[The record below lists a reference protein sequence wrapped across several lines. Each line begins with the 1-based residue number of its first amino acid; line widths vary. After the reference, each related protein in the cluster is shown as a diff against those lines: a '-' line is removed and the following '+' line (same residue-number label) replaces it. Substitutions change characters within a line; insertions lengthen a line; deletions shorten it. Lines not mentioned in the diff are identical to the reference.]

1 MKIGI
6 LTQPLRQNYG
16 GLLQNW
22 ALQQVLLKMG
32 HTPKT
37 IIHDEPTLLTRLKD
51 DISQILRCVIKH
63 CLFSSNRKLYKY
75 PWYYYSKVKKIKSF
89 SKKNILKSHLYSKP
103 EKLNED
109 DFDYFIVGSDQTWRP
124 CFNNI
129 WLATMFGSFIHDY
142 SENRIISYAASF
154 GVSEWELTENETI
167 DAANNIKKFKNVSV
181 REDSGVTLCK
191 TYLNTNAVQVLDP
204 TLLLEYS
211 DYQRL
216 IENVDIPTV
225 IKDSIGI
232 YFLDLTPQKEAIVDL
247 LCDTFGKK
255 AYYFGRPDASGV
267 YPSVESW
274 LYAFDKCDFIITDSF
289 HGSAFAINYK
299 KPFISIIN
307 NERGAS
313 RFKSLL
319 GLLNLEDRMIDT
331 TEIATALILFKKTID
346 WDCVENVINKER
358 NKSMMFLKNN
368 LIINA

>member
-22 ALQQVLLKMG
+22 ALQQVLIKMG

-37 IIHDEPTLLTRLKD
+37 IIHDEPTKLTKLKD
-51 DISQILRCVIKH
+51 DIGQIVRCVIKY
-63 CLFSSNRKLYKY
+63 CLLSSNRHLYKF
-75 PWYYYSKVKKIKSF
+75 PWYYSSKTKKINSF
-89 SKKNILKSHLYSKP
+89 SKKNILKSRLYSEP
-103 EKLNED
+103 EKLDEN

-124 CFNNI
+124 CFNRI
-129 WLATMFGSFIHDY
+129 WLGTMFGSFIHGY
-142 SENRIISYAASF
+142 SANRIISYAASF
-154 GVSEWELTENETI
+154 GVCEWELTKSETI
-167 DAANNIKKFKNVSV
+167 VAANNIKKFKSVSV

-191 TYLNTNAVQVLDP
+191 TYLNTKAVQVLDP
-204 TLLLEYS
+204 TLLLECK
-211 DYQRL
+211 DYHKL
-216 IENVDIPTV
+216 IENINEAAVA
-225 IKDSIGI
+225 KNSIGV
-232 YFLDLTPQKEAIVDL
+232 YFLDLTPQKEAMVNI
-247 LCDTFGKK
+247 LCDTFGMK
-255 AYYFGRPDASGV
+255 AHYFGRPDANGV

-289 HGSAFAINYK
+289 HGSVFAINYK

-307 NERGAS
+307 NERGAT

-331 TEIATALILFKKTID
+331 NEIATALILFKKTID
-346 WDCVENVINKER
+346 WDYVIDVINNER
-358 NKSMMFLKNN
+358 DKSMMFLKNN